1 VTRGTRIAVLLST
14 YDGAGYLG
22 DQLASLLAQTCPD
35 WTLLWRDDGSGD
47 GTPEIMAA
55 WMRGAG
61 RGRCAAVGP
70 PGHLGPTPSFMALL
84 RAAVDDADLVAF
96 ADQDD
101 VWLPDKLARGA
112 AALGAVPPGAPALYC
127 ARQVLVD
134 AGLGHLGVSAPIRPL
149 GFPAAL
155 TQNVATGCTV
165 MMNRHAASLVAGSE
179 PPSTSLHDWWTY
191 LVVAA
196 AGGRLI
202 ADPEPVVLYR
212 QHPGNLVGSPP
223 SMGRRAVAALR
234 RGPGV
239 FMHVLRENVAALQ
252 AQPRLVA
259 APNRPVLERIH
270 RGLAGGP
277 GARLAALGT
286 PGLRRQTW
294 PETALFR
301 VWFVVG

>member
-1 VTRGTRIAVLLST
+1 MRARIAVLLST
-14 YDGAGYLG
+14 YDGAPYLG
-22 DQLASLLAQTCPD
+22 DQLASFLAQTCPD
-35 WTLLWRDDGSGD
+35 WTLLWRDDGSQD
-47 GTPEIMAA
+47 GTPEIMAS
-55 WMRGAG
+55 WMRGGG
-61 RGRCAAVGP
+61 RGRCGVVGP
-70 PGHLGPTPSFMALL
+70 SGRLGPTPSFMALL
-84 RAAVDDADLVAF
+84 RAAGDAELVAF

-112 AALGAVPPGAPALYC
+112 AALGAVPPGTPALYC

-134 AGLGHLGVSAPIRPL
+134 AGLGQLGVSAPIRPL

-165 MMNRHAASLVAGSE
+165 MMNRIAAALIAGSE
-179 PPSTSLHDWWTY
+179 PPSTSLHDWWSY

-202 ADPEPVVLYR
+202 VDPEPVVLYR
-212 QHPGNLVGSPP
+212 QHAGNLVGAPP
-223 SMGRRAVAALR
+223 SMGSRAAAALR

-239 FMHVLRENVAALQ
+239 FMHVLRENVAALR
-252 AQPRLVA
+252 AQPGLVA
-259 APNRPVLERIH
+259 APNRAVLDRIH

-277 GARLAALGT
+277 GARLVALGT

-294 PETALFR
+294 TETMLFR
-301 VWFVVG
+301 LWFLVG

>member
-1 VTRGTRIAVLLST
+1 MREPIAVLLST
-14 YDGAGYLG
+14 YDGAPYL
-22 DQLASLLAQTCPD
+22 DAQLASLLAQTCPH
-35 WTLLWRDDGSGD
+35 WTLLWRDDGSRD
-47 GTPEIMAA
+47 GTPGLMAA

-61 RGRCAAVGP
+61 RGRCREVEPHGR
-70 PGHLGPTPSFMALL
+70 LGLTPSFMTLL
-84 RAAVDDADLVAF
+84 RAAGGAGLVAF

-101 VWLPDKLARGA
+101 VWLPDKLARAA
-112 AALGAVPPGAPALYC
+112 AALGAVPPGTPALYF

-134 AGLGHLGVSAPIRPL
+134 AELARLGVSALIRPF

-165 MMNRHAASLVAGSE
+165 VMNQAAARIVAGSA
-179 PPSTSLHDWWTY
+179 PPPTALHDWWSY

-202 ADPEPVVLYR
+202 ADPTPVVLYR
-212 QHPGNLVGSPP
+212 QHARNLVGAPQSAR
-223 SMGRRAVAALR
+223 RRAAAAVR

-239 FMHVLRENVAALQ
+239 FMNVLRENVAALR

-259 APNRPVLERIH
+259 PENRAVLERIH
-270 RGLAGGP
+270 RGLADGP
-277 GARLAALGT
+277 GARLAALRT

-294 PETALFR
+294 QETLLFR
-301 VWFVVG
+301 LWFMVG